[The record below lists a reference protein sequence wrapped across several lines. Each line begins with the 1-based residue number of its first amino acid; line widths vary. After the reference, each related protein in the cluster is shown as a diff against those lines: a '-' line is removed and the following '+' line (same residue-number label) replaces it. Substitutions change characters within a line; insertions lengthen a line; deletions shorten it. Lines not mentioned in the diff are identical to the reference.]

1 MSLSSDRI
9 SIHVKNMLGELL
21 TIDCSPSDSISQ
33 IYTVVHESLEEPR
46 PPLSAL
52 CLYQYDEKEDDHV
65 PLYSLTDDL
74 HVSLFIDDMPIV
86 VTFDYEDSAT
96 IGYMYRSRDPVFMED
111 ESFDI
116 LCLRVIVADK
126 MVIEFSFI
134 THLYHESVL
143 EPHRYTDI
151 CYHMSDV
158 CLQMGRAERRNGGW
172 DEWRVTLYDDAVR
185 GSTPA
190 DLVHRHLEFVV
201 GSTEELPVPVDRIH
215 KKVKEE
221 WLKYIQFH
229 GCSEIYPMASRFQ

>member
-21 TIDCSPSDSISQ
+21 TIDCSPSDFISQ

-74 HVSLFIDDMPIV
+74 QVSLFIDDMPIV
-86 VTFDYEDSAT
+86 ATFDYEDSAT
-96 IGYMYRSRDPVFMED
+96 IGYLYHSRDPVFMED
-111 ESFDI
+111 EDFDMI
-116 LCLRVIVADK
+116 RLKVSVADK

-134 THLYHESVL
+134 THLHHESVL

-158 CLQMGRAERRNGGW
+158 CLQMSHSERRNGGW
-172 DEWRVTLYDDAVR
+172 DKWHVTIYDDAVR

-190 DLVHRHLEFVV
+190 DLIHRHIDYGLESV
-201 GSTEELPVPVDRIH
+201 EELPVPIDRIH

-221 WLKYIQFH
+221 WLKYIQLH
-229 GCSEIYPMASRFQ
+229 NCPEIYLMASRFQ